1 MNAVVLILGMVSAGP
16 APDETELVEVN
27 HCYNRETGERRFV
40 QIIYWDV
47 QDGSYLHV
55 RDWHMADKCQ
65 AIVAVRHRTPLPY
78 TVIRQRDCG
87 TVQVVRAR
95 KLRVTHTFNDPEE
108 EDRRVLPVEARRP
121 LGR

>member
-1 MNAVVLILGMVSAGP
+1 MNAAVLVFGIVATGP
-16 APDETELVEVN
+16 LADVTELVEVN
-27 HCYNRETGERRFV
+27 HSYNRETGERRFV

-47 QDGSYLHV
+47 QDGSCLHV

-65 AIVAVRHRTPLPY
+65 SIVAVHQRTWAPY

-87 TVQVVRAR
+87 AMQVIRAR
-95 KLRVTHTFNDPEE
+95 NLRVTHTFNDPEE
-108 EDRRVLPVEARRP
+108 DDRAVLPVEARRP